1 MLTSPRARGVVL
13 AATLCAL
20 ALAVTP
26 SLASASEGAASGI
39 SSAVRA
45 SAMAS
50 SGVATSSVRLRAL
63 ERKVLRQL
71 NSYRGKRGRKAL
83 RMQYQ
88 LRRAALVH
96 ARAMAN
102 KGFFAHESAN
112 GEGFDTRIKRY
123 YVARGFRS
131 WSVGENLLWAS
142 GKLNA
147 RRAIRLWNDSP
158 GHRRNMRD
166 ALWRQIGVAA
176 VRVRS
181 APGVFKGFDV
191 TIVVTDFGTRS

>member
-1 MLTSPRARGVVL
+1 MVSSTQLRRVALTAIVFAVAL
-13 AATLCAL
+13 AAAP
-20 ALAVTP
+20 AP
-26 SLASASEGAASGI
+26 ASASDRAAIDIAGV
-39 SSAVRA
+39 VRA
-45 SAMAS
+45 SAIAS
-50 SGVATSSVRLRAL
+50 SGVTTKAVRLKRL

-71 NSYRGKRGRKAL
+71 NAYRGRHGRRAL
-83 RMQYQ
+83 RMQHQ

-96 ARAMAN
+96 ARAMA
-102 KGFFAHESAN
+102 KRGFFAHESAN
-112 GEGFDTRIKRY
+112 GEAFDTRVKRY
-123 YVARGFRS
+123 YTVRGFRS

-147 RRAIRLWNDSP
+147 KRAISLWNNSP

-176 VRVRS
+176 VRVRR
-181 APGVFKGFDV
+181 APGVFKGLDV